1 MKVGKKAIVQY
12 FLLYL
17 LLIMHGAVVW
27 VLKYSLSYAVLGILC
42 VLSLFFIYNYNRIE
56 MEKQP
61 QLING
66 TFAKKIVMI

>member
-1 MKVGKKAIVQY
+1 MRWFSNGLKKL
-12 FLLYL
+12 FLF
-17 LLIMHGAVVW
+17 
-27 VLKYSLSYAVLGILC
+27 KC
-42 VLSLFFIYNYNRIE
+42 VFFIYNYNRIE